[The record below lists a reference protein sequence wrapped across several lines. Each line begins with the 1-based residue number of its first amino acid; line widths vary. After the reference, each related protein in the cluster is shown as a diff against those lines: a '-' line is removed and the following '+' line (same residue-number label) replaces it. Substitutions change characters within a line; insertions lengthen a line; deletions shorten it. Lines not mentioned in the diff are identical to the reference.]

1 MAEGKRSPAGV
12 GVVVLAYGA
21 ERHHDALLDS
31 LSAAGVDPGS
41 VLVVHNPAAAGE
53 PPPPVPAGVELVQ
66 SDRNRGYAGGM
77 NLGIAR
83 QRRRN
88 FELIL
93 LLTHDARL
101 RPGAL
106 ATMIAALESDA
117 SCGICGPV
125 LLYAGTDTPY
135 SYGGVTDRNGAN
147 AHLKEQPPAAGSGI
161 GACDWVDGGTML
173 IRAEVFDRVGDF
185 DVRFWGYCEEADLCA
200 RARRA
205 GIGVGV
211 ALEARADQEPGAT
224 KRRGA
229 WAYLMTRNGLAYAHR
244 VAGMRGLAM
253 TGLRALDTVAINLAR
268 TALRRSG
275 VRSGSVEE
283 SWAIAVGTARGGIDF
298 LRGRW
303 GPPPAGLPGMGD
315 MGNV

>member
-1 MAEGKRSPAGV
+1 
-12 GVVVLAYGA
+12 VVVLAYGA
-21 ERHHDALLDS
+21 GRHHDELLDS
-31 LSAAGVDPGS
+31 LSAAGVEPAS
-41 VLVVHNPAAAGE
+41 VLVVHNPAAPGE
-53 PPPPVPAGVELVQ
+53 PPPPVPGGVELVQ

-83 QRRRN
+83 QRGRD

-106 ATMIAALESDA
+106 DAMIAALEADA
-117 SCGICGPV
+117 ACGICGPV
-125 LLYAGTDTPY
+125 LLYAGTEDPY

-147 AHLKEQPPAAGSGI
+147 AHLKEPPTATDAGI
-161 GACDWVDGGTML
+161 AACDWVDGGTML
-173 IRAEVFDRVGDF
+173 VRVDVFDRVGDF
-185 DVRFWGYCEEADLCA
+185 DARFWGYCEEADLCA

-211 ALEARADQEPGAT
+211 ALAARADQEPGAT

-229 WAYLMTRNGLAYAHR
+229 WAYLMTRNGLAYAYR
-244 VAGMRGLAM
+244 AAGVRGLAM
-253 TGLRALDTVAINLAR
+253 TGLRGLESLVVNLAR
-268 TALRRSG
+268 TGLRRAG
-275 VRSGSVEE
+275 IRPGSVEE
-283 SWAIAVGTARGGIDF
+283 SWAIAVGTARGGFDF

>member
-1 MAEGKRSPAGV
+1 VATAKRSPGGV

-21 ERHHDALLDS
+21 GRHHDPLLDS
-31 LSAAGVDPGS
+31 LSAAGVDPGA
-41 VLVVHNPAAAGE
+41 VLVVHNPARSDE
-53 PPPPVPAGVELVQ
+53 PPPPVPAGVDLIQ

-83 QRRRN
+83 QRRRS

-106 ATMIAALESDA
+106 TAMIAALESDA

-125 LLYAGTDTPY
+125 LLYTGTEVPY

-147 AHLKEQPPAAGSGI
+147 AHLKEPPAATDAGI
-161 GACDWVDGGTML
+161 GVCDWVDGGTMM
-173 IRAEVFDRVGDF
+173 IRVDVFDRVGDF
-185 DVRFWGYCEEADLCA
+185 DARFWGYCEEADLCA

-211 ALEARADQEPGAT
+211 ALEARADQDPGAA

-229 WAYLMTRNGLAYAHR
+229 WAYLMTRNGLAYARR
-244 VAGMRGLAM
+244 VAGRRGLAM
-253 TGLRALDTVAINLAR
+253 TALRALDILAVNLAR
-268 TALRRSG
+268 TVLRRTG
-275 VRSGSVEE
+275 IRSGSVEE

-303 GPPPAGLPGMGD
+303 GPPPTGLPGMGD